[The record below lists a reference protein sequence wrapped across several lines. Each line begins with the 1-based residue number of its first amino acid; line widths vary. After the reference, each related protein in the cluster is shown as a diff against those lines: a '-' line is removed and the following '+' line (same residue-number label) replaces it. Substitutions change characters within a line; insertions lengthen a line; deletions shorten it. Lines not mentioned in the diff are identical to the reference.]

1 MSYYYPPERNNL
13 PSGFYPQPQRYYTR
27 PQNFYGSHNAN
38 ERPRYK
44 RSGAKFTPIRKGKY
58 EGCPYPF
65 VNAWRVTKRGG
76 LVTASGG
83 PINGAVEHKAKTSGK
98 HYVPYLITIVNRAT
112 GGMQKYTCLYCVETK
127 KIVIKEL
134 GWVISPNGSG
144 VTRSGKSVTGYFGR
158 NTRR

>member
-1 MSYYYPPERNNL
+1 MYNNNY
-13 PSGFYPQPQRYYTR
+13 GNGYNRYPQRSYGGYNRQNYGGGYAPQYRQQQPQFKKSGVKYTL
-27 PQNFYGSHNAN
+27 
-38 ERPRYK
+38 
-44 RSGAKFTPIRKGKY
+44 IRKGKY
-58 EGCPYPF
+58 EGCPYPM
-65 VNAWRVTKRGG
+65 VNAWRVTRLGG

-112 GGMQKYTCLYCVETK
+112 GGMQKYPCLYCVETK